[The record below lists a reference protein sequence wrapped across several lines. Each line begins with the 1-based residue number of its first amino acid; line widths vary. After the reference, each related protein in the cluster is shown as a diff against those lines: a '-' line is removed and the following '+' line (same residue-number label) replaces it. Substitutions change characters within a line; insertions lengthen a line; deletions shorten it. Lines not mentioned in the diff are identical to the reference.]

1 MSRLP
6 ASRAAA
12 CFCALALIPAC
23 SDSKKDDGPGPIV
36 LTDGGSLPQ
45 TDAGTSDGGMSGL
58 EDSGITDPSEL
69 CTGTQSSAEN
79 ALSVF
84 MRCMASEASEG
95 SKSSRLDQF
104 IQWVKFNGG
113 GFPLITEGHVTFL
126 YVRDADYDAED
137 DAKDSAEDFD
147 VSRRQAPIQVAG
159 DFNNWNPGEA
169 DTLDEVTP
177 GVFVKTL
184 PLTVGGE
191 RWAYKFKAKDASGN
205 DVWFSDPLSRRFDYD
220 ENGRI
225 SLVRGGASKGH
236 LEKFYFDYIAD
247 HLPAGTRTE
256 PGFRLVEARDI
267 YVYLPPGYDTSSDT
281 YPVLYMHDGNNLF
294 DTRQPR
300 SAGES
305 WDVDGVEEMELSA
318 GNIVPHIVVGI
329 PNSDAR
335 IDEYTHVQ
343 EQEESGIYDGMTGL
357 MGGKG
362 DDYAEFVVKGVKPYI
377 DGHYRTKSDFENTG
391 ILGSSLGGLI
401 SYYIAWKYP
410 DVFKFVGG
418 MSGTFGWGFYKG
430 NKTVIELYGEVQNLK
445 GRSQVYYLDAGG
457 YYPEGGCGGRP
468 YLGINDS
475 ELCDVDMMKA
485 ALEQAGIVNY
495 PENPDVF
502 PVTPADAD
510 IYHYHQAG
518 AFHNE
523 AAWNSR
529 LYRALRFFFPKRN
542 R

>member
-1 MSRLP
+1 MHRPLP
-6 ASRAAA
+6 KSVAV
-12 CFCALALIPAC
+12 CCALTLAAAC
-23 SDSKKDDGPGPIV
+23 SDSKDSDKPDPII
-36 LTDGGSLPQ
+36 LIDGGTLPQ
-45 TDAGTSDGGMSGL
+45 GDAGTSDDGSNS
-58 EDSGITDPSEL
+58 EQDSGIPDRI
-69 CTGTQSSAEN
+69 CGTSAQSSAEE
-79 ALSVF
+79 ALSDF
-84 MRCMASEASEG
+84 MRCMTSDALEASKA
-95 SKSSRLDQF
+95 SHLDLF
-104 IQWVKFNGG
+104 IDWVNWRGDG

-126 YVRDADYDAED
+126 YVRNAAHD
-137 DAKDSAEDFD
+137 AEDFD
-147 VSRRQAPIQVAG
+147 ASRRQAPIQVAG
-159 DFNNWNPGEA
+159 DFNGWNPGEA
-169 DTLDEVTP
+169 DTLDEVMP

-191 RWAYKFKAKDASGN
+191 RWTYKFKAKDASGN

-225 SLVRGGASKGH
+225 SLVRGGAAKGH
-236 LEKFYFDYIAD
+236 LEKFYFDYVAD
-247 HLPAGTRTE
+247 RSPSGART
-256 PGFRLVEARDI
+256 GVGRRLVEPRDI

-305 WDVDGVEEMELSA
+305 WDVDGVEEMELKA

-335 IDEYTHVQ
+335 IDEYTHVE

-362 DDYAEFVVKGVKPYI
+362 DDYARFVVEGVKARI
-377 DGHYRTKSDFENTG
+377 DAAYRTKPDFENTG

-410 DVFKFVGG
+410 EVFKFVGG

-485 ALEQAGIVNY
+485 ALEAAGIAKY

-529 LYRALRFFFPKRN
+529 LYRALRFFFPN
-542 R
+542 RSRLSCDL